1 MSPISLTSIPAELT
15 RGTPMSIAMGN
26 FLDAFYL
33 FPLGESLDE
42 APPPSGNATYD
53 AYFAAVAETLARRYR
68 LRPPAWAFEE
78 SRYLRRPYFANTAAP
93 LRATLL
99 LESPPAFRC
108 RNLFVTSNAL
118 DRASQHQ
125 TLYPVRQPVPTQK
138 VWAGT
143 ADE

>member
-1 MSPISLTSIPAELT
+1 MSPVSLASIPAELH
-15 RGTPMSIAMGN
+15 RGTPISIAMGN

-33 FPLGESLDE
+33 FPLGESLE
-42 APPPSGNATYD
+42 EPPPPSGNATYD

-68 LRPPAWAFEE
+68 LRPPEWAFDD
-78 SRYLRRPYFANTAAP
+78 SRYLHRPFFASQAP
-93 LRATLL
+93 ALRATLL

-125 TLYPVRQPVPTQK
+125 TLYPVLQPISTQK
-138 VWAGT
+138 LWAVGR
-143 ADE
+143 D